1 MGIVLGRLFAVVAVV
16 AGAVSCERRHPAII
30 GVAFGDDH
38 PGVLDVVQDE
48 LRRRYASVAPR
59 LVTSAPQPTVT
70 GAPGAVTVAT
80 YLTQLP
86 GIAAVVGHA
95 DSRGTLFAAPI
106 YGEARIPLLA
116 PTATSRRLRAVNPW
130 VFMMAPDD
138 SVEAEFIAEFAV
150 RTLGA
155 HAVAVFYDN
164 DEYGIG
170 LRDGLRDA
178 LAARGLRPI
187 AEEPI
192 ATPCGPLEIAEAS
205 IVRAAPAHYLPD
217 LAVIAGRTRDAA
229 CLGRRMSE
237 RVRDIRIIA
246 ADGVEE
252 DSTFSPRFGT
262 ATAPFYVVAAWHEGL
277 HDSASVA
284 FERDFQRITGTS
296 PHASQALVYDAV
308 LLLAQATRDAGGR
321 PDAVRR
327 YLTELG
333 HSRPA
338 YNGLTGAV
346 SFGPSAR
353 RPLYMLR
360 VGTPGSQPAVV
371 Q

>member
-16 AGAVSCERRHPAII
+16 AGVLSCERRHPAVI
-30 GVAFGDDH
+30 GVAFGDD
-38 PGVLDVVQDE
+38 PNVLDVVRDE
-48 LRRRYASVAPR
+48 IRRRFPDGTPVVRTPSSEP
-59 LVTSAPQPTVT
+59 SEE
-70 GAPGAVTVAT
+70 GAPGAVTVASR
-80 YLTQLP
+80 LTKLP
-86 GIAAVVGHA
+86 GVVGVVGHA
-95 DSRGTLFAAPI
+95 DSRGTLFAVPI
-106 YGEARIPLLA
+106 YDEAHVPLLV
-116 PTATSRRLRAVNPW
+116 PTATSRRLRTVSPW

-138 SVEAEFIAEFAV
+138 SVEAEFIAGFAV
-150 RTLGA
+150 QSLRTR
-155 HAVAVFYDN
+155 AVAVFYDN

-170 LRDGLRDA
+170 LRDGLRHA
-178 LAARGLRPI
+178 FAARGLRPL

-192 ATPCGPLEIAEAS
+192 ATPCGPPEIAEAS
-205 IVRAAPAHYLPD
+205 IVRAAPARHVPD

-262 ATAPFYVVAAWHEGL
+262 ATAPFYIVAVWHEGL

-284 FERDFQRITGTS
+284 FERDFQRSTGRS

-338 YNGLTGAV
+338 YNGLTGPL

-360 VGTPGSQPAVV
+360 VGAPGSQPVVV